1 MWRSSRAFN
10 LCYFLVV
17 AGLFV
22 VAALCFAA
30 VS

>member
-1 MWRSSRAFN
+1 MWHSRRVFPT
-10 LCYFLVV
+10 LYFLVV